1 MLSISMPHSGLKFSL
16 SALLALVLCGACAS
30 PGPYDP
36 IRDADF
42 KGAKLDVVRADP
54 QNFINLPVR
63 WGGEIAR
70 VENRAEE
77 TLVEI
82 VQHEL
87 SSNGRPRSSNDSEGR
102 FIARIPGFL
111 DPAIYAEGR
120 QLTVTG
126 SVESTLARQIGE
138 HPYTFPVV
146 AVNRYQLWEP
156 RRERDIVY
164 YPAYYG
170 YHNRYG
176 LIDFFDDFPHRRH
189 YYRYRHRNKH

>member
-16 SALLALVLCGACAS
+16 NALLTLLLCSACAA

-42 KGAKLDVVRADP
+42 KGAKLNVVRADP
-54 QNFINLPVR
+54 NNFINMPVR
-63 WGGEIAR
+63 WGGEITR
-70 VENRAEE
+70 VENHTEE

-82 VQHEL
+82 VQHDL
-87 SSNGRPRSSNDSEGR
+87 YDNGRPRSGNTSEGR

-126 SVESTLARQIGE
+126 SVESTLARNIGE
-138 HPYTFPVV
+138 HPYTFPIV

-156 RRERDIVY
+156 RKERDIVY
-164 YPAYYG
+164 YPVYRG

-176 LIDFFDDFPHRRH
+176 LIDFFDDFPLRRH
-189 YYRYRHRNKH
+189 YYRHRNKD

>member
-1 MLSISMPHSGLKFSL
+1 MLNISMPRSGLKSSL
-16 SALLALVLCGACAS
+16 GAMLALLLCGACAS

-42 KGAKLDVVRADP
+42 KGAKLDVVRADA
-54 QNFINLPVR
+54 QNFINMPVR
-63 WGGEIAR
+63 WGGEITR

-87 SSNGRPRSSNDSEGR
+87 SSNGRPRSSNHSEGR

-120 QLTVTG
+120 QLTVAG

-146 AVNRYQLWEP
+146 AVDRYQLWQQ
-156 RRERDIVY
+156 RNERDVVF
-164 YPAYYG
+164 YPFFYG
-170 YHNRYG
+170 YYDHFGFNSG
-176 LIDFFDDFPHRRH
+176 FPHLRH
-189 YYRYRHRNKH
+189 RYRHRHKH